1 MSNDD
6 EHFMRLAIEWSRRG
20 MEDGMM
26 GPIGA
31 VVVRDGVVLGEGHN
45 RCIPDIDITAHGEM
59 VAIRD
64 GCRRT
69 GSLEGLVGATIYTTA
84 QPCPMC
90 YTACLW
96 AGIVRIVYSL
106 SCEDTYQIGAR
117 FGFLDVEH
125 HQDLAQPMQ
134 QRRIPQQQML
144 RQEALPILLHWQR
157 ESERLSSSASRLPD
171 GPAGT

>member
-1 MSNDD
+1 MSSDD
-6 EHFMRLAIEWSRRG
+6 ERFMRLAIEWSRRG
-20 MEDGMM
+20 MEEGIM

-31 VVVRDGVVLGEGHN
+31 VVVRDGEVLGEGHN

-106 SCEDTYQIGAR
+106 SCEDTYRIGAR

-125 HQDLAQPMQ
+125 HQDLARPME

-144 RQEALPILLHWQR
+144 REEALPVLLLWEQ
-157 ESERLSSSASRLPD
+157 ESERLSSSGYLP
-171 GPAGT
+171 PAGPVGT